1 MEGMARARGRRES
14 AFGVLPGPFRRRR
27 AGHPQA
33 VAGVRRP
40 LQGAQARAGPGIG
53 SRDLSAAAKG
63 QGHRRLRGGPRSA
76 DGRAEPREGARGAR
90 GRRAHASAAGRSGE
104 RRRSLRPSPRRA
116 HPSGRARR
124 NTSGMPQRA
133 RGRRAHRL
141 RHSDPEDPDGR
152 RAHVLE
158 RSAAPAADPT
168 GSLQVLPGGGG
179 LHRRRAPYVRAD
191 GETPLRG
198 RAGGGDPREREAPE
212 RDALRRPRLCRDR
225 IRAEVRVHQFH
236 PTLAPGDAMSNHV
249 FALRKKFRHWGYD
262 SFAYAVEAKPG
273 VADVRSYRRL
283 FREVN
288 PDDLLIVHFSMGS
301 EVVDQLVKIPARR
314 VLVYHNITPPEFFSG
329 INPHA
334 AAFSRLGLRQLS
346 RIAPAF
352 ELGIGVSEF
361 NRRALAEA
369 GYEETTRVPILLD
382 WEHFAVPP
390 NDAVLARWKG
400 LRTMLLFVGRISPNK
415 RQDDLVRML
424 AYYRRCIDPGAHLVL
439 VGPYRDQPQYHGRG
453 VALTETLRPGGAA
466 EFAGGVGDPAAL
478 PYC

>member
-1 MEGMARARGRRES
+1 
-14 AFGVLPGPFRRRR
+14 
-27 AGHPQA
+27 
-33 VAGVRRP
+33 
-40 LQGAQARAGPGIG
+40 
-53 SRDLSAAAKG
+53 
-63 QGHRRLRGGPRSA
+63 
-76 DGRAEPREGARGAR
+76 
-90 GRRAHASAAGRSGE
+90 
-104 RRRSLRPSPRRA
+104 
-116 HPSGRARR
+116 
-124 NTSGMPQRA
+124 
-133 RGRRAHRL
+133 
-141 RHSDPEDPDGR
+141 
-152 RAHVLE
+152 
-158 RSAAPAADPT
+158 
-168 GSLQVLPGGGG
+168 
-179 LHRRRAPYVRAD
+179 
-191 GETPLRG
+191 
-198 RAGGGDPREREAPE
+198 
-212 RDALRRPRLCRDR
+212 
-225 IRAEVRVHQFH
+225 VRVHQFH

-249 FALRKKFRHWGYD
+249 FALRKKIRHWGYD

-361 NRRALAEA
+361 NRRALVEA

-400 LRTMLLFVGRISPNK
+400 LRSVLLFVGRISPNK

-424 AYYRRCIDPGAHLVL
+424 AYYRRCIDPEAELIL
-439 VGPYRDQPQYHGRG
+439 VGAFRDQPQFHARV
-453 VALTETLRPGGAA
+453 VALIERLGLGGAVH
-466 EFAGGVGDPAAL
+466 FAGTVVSLSEHEGFGVPLLEAMRFRLPVVAYNAAAIGETVGAAGILLQERDLPETAEAAAMVGERTELREALVAAGEKRVQDFDPEKVAERTRKVL
-478 PYC
+478 GL

>member
-1 MEGMARARGRRES
+1 MPPR
-14 AFGVLPGPFRRRR
+14 PG
-27 AGHPQA
+27 
-33 VAGVRRP
+33 
-40 LQGAQARAGPGIG
+40 
-53 SRDLSAAAKG
+53 
-63 QGHRRLRGGPRSA
+63 
-76 DGRAEPREGARGAR
+76 GAR
-90 GRRAHASAAGRSGE
+90 GRR
-104 RRRSLRPSPRRA
+104 
-116 HPSGRARR
+116 
-124 NTSGMPQRA
+124 
-133 RGRRAHRL
+133 L
-141 RHSDPEDPDGR
+141 RHSETQDPRGR
-152 RAHVLE
+152 RAHVLD
-158 RSAAPAADPT
+158 RSTAPAADPS
-168 GSLQVLPGGGG
+168 GSLQVLSRRRA
-179 LHRRRAPYVRAD
+179 LHRRRAPHVRAD

-198 RAGGGDPREREAPE
+198 RAGRGDPREREAPE

-249 FALRKKFRHWGYD
+249 FALRKRIRHWGYD
-262 SFAYAVEAKPG
+262 SFAYAVETKPG

-283 FREVN
+283 FRDVT

-314 VLVYHNITPPEFFSG
+314 VLVYHTITPPEIFRG

-334 AAFSRLGLRQLS
+334 AAFARLGLRQLA

-361 NRRALAEA
+361 NRRALVEA

-400 LRTMLLFVGRISPNK
+400 LRSVLLFVGRISPNK

-424 AYYRRCIDPGAHLVL
+424 AYYRRCIDPEAQLIL
-439 VGPYRDQPQYHGRG
+439 VGAYRDQPQFHARV
-453 VALTETLRPGGAA
+453 VALIERLGLGGAVW
-466 EFAGGVGDPAAL
+466 FAGSVDDASLLAYYRAATAFVSLSEHEGFGVPLLEAMRFRLPVVAYAAAAVGETVGAAGVLLQERDLAETAEAAAMVGERTELREALIAAGEKRVNDFDPDKVAERMRQVL
-478 PYC
+478 GI